1 MCDRSES
8 RACTV
13 HAYDEAHSA
22 VGEAQGQMA
31 AALLSSLP
39 ANVSATLSAKPAS
52 GMKQEQSA
60 APLKGHS
67 ESKEDR
73 RERYRLS
80 AQNVRLR
87 VKERLQQLQEELATC
102 KEQVAAY
109 KEREATA
116 QHGAQ
121 DRLLVSAPDAVLQ
134 IQTQPVSIH
143 DGPQQ
148 AEHNLDTQRAM
159 LDCFF
164 QWLCNSASCTEQQW
178 ATFAAQSCTL
188 WPPIGSQ
195 ENTAAACEA
204 AQQSRTLVRFTG
216 AADILSYGRQHFFQ
230 AASGA
235 QTDAT
240 ATATSAHAAGATCV
254 MPDVQLQ
261 IVVERREM
269 YTRCSES
276 MSTSTEHVSN
286 VGAPFMCKNVVIQ
299 GGVVVGIAMCKY
311 VTESASNVQRL
322 SSVHLSMILALC
334 QDFWLLLLLH
344 GKHMLHTLLVT
355 VLLLQHWWYGGTNNN
370 DLLQNLAHA
379 ISHSLY
385 YFMTPITGPA
395 KLCISLTT
403 SVMHHHSSGDG
414 TTSSCTLCDWLL
426 GAYGLSQLEEKQNAQ
441 AQQTELQRA
450 LHPQ

>member
-164 QWLCNSASCTEQQW
+164 
-178 ATFAAQSCTL
+178 
-188 WPPIGSQ
+188 
-195 ENTAAACEA
+195 
-204 AQQSRTLVRFTG
+204 
-216 AADILSYGRQHFFQ
+216 
-230 AASGA
+230 
-235 QTDAT
+235 
-240 ATATSAHAAGATCV
+240 
-254 MPDVQLQ
+254 
-261 IVVERREM
+261 
-269 YTRCSES
+269 
-276 MSTSTEHVSN
+276 
-286 VGAPFMCKNVVIQ
+286 
-299 GGVVVGIAMCKY
+299 
-311 VTESASNVQRL
+311 
-322 SSVHLSMILALC
+322 
-334 QDFWLLLLLH
+334 
-344 GKHMLHTLLVT
+344 
-355 VLLLQHWWYGGTNNN
+355 
-370 DLLQNLAHA
+370 
-379 ISHSLY
+379 
-385 YFMTPITGPA
+385 
-395 KLCISLTT
+395 
-403 SVMHHHSSGDG
+403 
-414 TTSSCTLCDWLL
+414 
-426 GAYGLSQLEEKQNAQ
+426 
-441 AQQTELQRA
+441 
-450 LHPQ
+450 